1 MRTYLDFKT
10 AITIVTSIVHSKL
23 DYCNSLYFNLPRLL
37 VPYPLNCFLG
47 LLLFGFI
54 MLIGLFYL
62 HIVISIIII
71 SGISIILANKR
82 HHFFLVSDPVW

>member
-71 SGISIILANKR
+71 SSISII
-82 HHFFLVSDPVW
+82 FSEQTSSFLFSV